1 MKRRFMWGI
10 LDQMAQLVVRLV
22 RESGGWA
29 VLRFLTM
36 IVIGLAALAVVS
48 ATIEPSAKGGPLA
61 PPDTSSPR
69 AALTT
74 FHKHSQAAEDVSWAA
89 ANEIRKANRFS
100 WTPET
105 YKDAARAEVEVGQAA
120 RTLDLTGVLPAVY
133 ERKKIEAVLLLNEIL
148 DRVPLPPADQIPG
161 DAKLASWTI
170 PGTEIRLVK
179 ITDGPRSGD
188 YVFSPDT
195 IARLPEFYQKVRD
208 LPSLSGSN
216 LDYYQYYAR
225 SPGGLIPP
233 AWFHQIQKRFFV
245 FGQITIGQQAG
256 WQWVATLL
264 AALLIGIA
272 LKLARVLA
280 RWLENS
286 VSPISSFFGAVVF
299 PASLW
304 VAAETFTWVLNEA
317 NIIGTLYEILDLTTT
332 TVSYIARA
340 WVVMAAAMRIAELA
354 HLWMKGQSRFSIDAS
369 LVRTLIRVTGFMV
382 AVAILAQGLSQLG
395 VPLMGII
402 AGLGIGGLAIALAAQ
417 PTIENLIGGVML
429 YLDRPVRVG
438 DWCEF
443 DSHRGVVEEIGLRST
458 RIRTRDKTLIT
469 VTNADFAKMKII
481 NLSRGDRGLVRLS
494 LNLPYDM
501 PVESLEKLLSEMRAF
516 LAAHKMVD
524 ETSAAVYL
532 ADLSNS
538 AAKVEVSAD
547 IIVEPGQKISPIK
560 EELLLGLARIAD
572 RYDGR
577 RIVA

>member
-1 MKRRFMWGI
+1 
-10 LDQMAQLVVRLV
+10 
-22 RESGGWA
+22 

-36 IVIGLAALAVVS
+36 IVIGLAVLALVS
-48 ATIEPSAKGGPLA
+48 NTLEPPARGGPLA

-69 AALTT
+69 AALDT

-89 ANEIRKANRFS
+89 ANEIRSSNRFT

-105 YKDAARAEVEVGQAA
+105 YKDAHLADVQIDRAA
-120 RTLDLTGVLPAVY
+120 RTLDLTGILPAVY
-133 ERKKIEAVLLLNEIL
+133 ERKKIESVLLLNEIL
-148 DRVPLPPADQIPG
+148 DRVRLPPTDQLPG
-161 DAKLASWTI
+161 DDKLASWTI

-179 ITDGPRSGD
+179 MTEGPRAGD
-188 YVFSPDT
+188 YLFSPDT
-195 IARLPEFYQKVRD
+195 IARLPEFYQKVRN
-208 LPSLSGSN
+208 LPSLSGSD

-233 AWFHQIQKRFFV
+233 AWFHQIQKRFFA
-245 FGQITIGQQAG
+245 FGQITIGHQAG

-264 AALLIGIA
+264 SALLLGIA
-272 LKLARVLA
+272 VQIARKLS
-280 RWLENS
+280 RWLEKSLSPVLS
-286 VSPISSFFGAVVF
+286 VLGAVLF
-299 PASLW
+299 PASIW
-304 VAAETFTWVLNEA
+304 AAADAFVWMLNEA
-317 NIIGTLYEILDLTTT
+317 NIIGNLYDIFDLTATT
-332 TVSYIARA
+332 MSYIARA
-340 WVVMAAAMRIAELA
+340 WVVMAASLRIAELA

-369 LVRTLIRVTGFMV
+369 LARTLIRVTGFMV
-382 AVAILAQGLSQLG
+382 ALAILAQGLSQLG

-443 DSHRGVVEEIGLRST
+443 GEHRGVVEEIGLRST

-481 NLSRGDRGLVRLS
+481 NLSRGDRSIVRLS

-501 PVESLEKLLSEMRAF
+501 PVENLEKLLNEMRSF
-516 LAAHKMVD
+516 LASHSTVD
-524 ETSAAVYL
+524 PETASVYL
-532 ADLSNS
+532 SDLSNS
-538 AAKVEVSAD
+538 AAKVQIAAE
-547 IIVEPGQKISPIK
+547 IIVQSGQKLSPIR

-577 RIVA
+577 RLVV

>member
-1 MKRRFMWGI
+1 
-10 LDQMAQLVVRLV
+10 
-22 RESGGWA
+22 

-36 IVIGLAALAVVS
+36 IVIGLAALALVS
-48 ATIEPSAKGGPLA
+48 TTLEPSSKGGPLA

-69 AALTT
+69 AALET
-74 FHKHSQAAEDVSWAA
+74 FRKHSQAAETVSWDA
-89 ANEIRKANRFS
+89 ANEIMTSNRFT

-105 YKDAARAEVEVGQAA
+105 YKDAHQADVEIERAA
-120 RTLDLTGVLPAVY
+120 RTLDLTGILPAVY

-148 DRVPLPPADQIPG
+148 DRVPVPPSDQIPG
-161 DAKLASWTI
+161 DDKLASWII

-179 ITDGPRSGD
+179 MTEGPRAGD

-195 IARLPEFYQKVRD
+195 IARLPEFYQKIKS
-208 LPSLSGSN
+208 LPSLSGSD

-233 AWFHQIQKRFFV
+233 AWFHQVQKRFFT
-245 FGQITIGQQAG
+245 FGRITIGHQAG
-256 WQWVATLL
+256 WQWVAMLL
-264 AALLIGIA
+264 SALLLGVAVQMIR
-272 LKLARVLA
+272 LLA
-280 RWLENS
+280 RWLEKS
-286 VSPISSFFGAVVF
+286 LSPILSVMGAVLF
-299 PASLW
+299 PASIW
-304 VAAETFTWVLNEA
+304 AAADTFVWLLNEA
-317 NIIGTLYEILDLTTT
+317 NIIGNLYDIFDLTAMAI
-332 TVSYIARA
+332 SYIARA
-340 WVVMAAAMRIAELA
+340 WLVMAASMRIAELA

-369 LVRTLIRVTGFMV
+369 LARTLIRVTGFMI
-382 AVAILAQGLSQLG
+382 ALAILAQGLSQLG

-481 NLSRGDRGLVRLS
+481 NLSRGDRSIVRLS

-501 PVESLEKLLSEMRAF
+501 PVENLEKLLNEMRSF
-516 LAAHKMVD
+516 LGSHSTVD
-524 ETSAAVYL
+524 PESASVYL
-532 ADLSNS
+532 SDLSNS
-538 AAKVEVSAD
+538 AAKVEIAAE
-547 IIVEPGQKISPIK
+547 IIVQSGQKLSPIR

-577 RIVA
+577 RLAV